1 MVENLNNMAK
11 KKSSKKKT
19 KPPYIAK
26 AGYKPG
32 ARYDE
37 GGTLKKKKV

>member
-11 KKSSKKKT
+11 KKSKKKT

-37 GGTLKKKKV
+37 GGALKKKKV